1 MNMQMSVSF
10 LKLLIGQLWQSKP
23 LIGSLPRNMSE
34 IAQNLARCLPHIITN
49 TLLCNGNLMI
59 GPVTKN
65 AN

>member
-10 LKLLIGQLWQSKP
+10 LILQLWQNIL
-23 LIGSLPRNMSE
+23 LIGSLPSNMSE
-34 IAQNLARCLPHIITN
+34 IAQNLAGCLPHIITN